1 MNGVLGSCDLAHLR
15 RRRSYKWTAYPGDV
29 LPAFVAEMDFDVA
42 EPIVEA
48 LSQAVGLSDFGYPN
62 PTPYEGPGSHEGP
75 WRHDVSWS
83 RRSFGESFATF
94 AATRWGWPVDPAR
107 VLVAPDVM
115 TAIAEVLTA
124 VTEPGAG
131 VVINPPVYPPF
142 FSRVSLSGRRW
153 VQAPLARDEGGSYHL
168 DLDALEAALAE
179 DGVGAYL
186 LCNPHNPVGRVW
198 SRQDLLRVADLCLAY
213 ERWLLV
219 DEIHSPLVMRGAE
232 HVPVLSLDHEVTGR
246 SFAFVSASKGWNIP
260 GLKCAGVVPG
270 SDAGSELLRPRWE
283 ALLPSHLGVLA
294 SVAAFDRSLSW
305 LDAVVSQLDENR
317 LLLSRL
323 LAEQIPSLGYVAPEA
338 GYLAWLDCRDAG
350 LGSDPAELFL
360 KSGRVALS
368 PGPAFGEQGQGH
380 ARLNIGTSP
389 ALVGEA
395 VSRMATALRRD

>member
-1 MNGVLGSCDLAHLR
+1 MNGVLGSCDLAQLR
-15 RRRSYKWTAYPGDV
+15 RRRSYKWTTYPADV

-42 EPIVEA
+42 EPITEA
-48 LSQAVGLSDFGYPN
+48 LSQAVGLGDFGYSS
-62 PTPYEGPGSHEGP
+62 PTPYVGPASHEVH
-75 WRHDVSWS
+75 RN
-83 RRSFGESFATF
+83 RQSFGETFATF
-94 AATRWGWPVDPAR
+94 AATRWGWAVDPAR
-107 VLVAPDVM
+107 VIVAPDVM
-115 TAIAEVLTA
+115 TGVAEVLMA

-153 VQAPLARDEGGSYHL
+153 VQSPLARDASGRYHL
-168 DLDALEAALAE
+168 DLDLLEAALAQ

-198 SRQDLLRVADLCLAY
+198 SREDLLAVADLCLCY
-213 ERWLLV
+213 QRWLLV
-219 DEIHSPLVMRGAE
+219 DEIHSPLVMGGAE

-260 GLKCAGVVPG
+260 GLKCAGVVAG
-270 SDAGSELLRPRWE
+270 SDAGSELLRRRWE

-294 SVAAFDRSLSW
+294 TTAAFDRSSSW
-305 LDAVVSQLDENR
+305 LDAVLFQLDENR

-323 LAEQIPSLGYVAPEA
+323 LAEHLPSLGYVAPEA

-350 LGSDPAELFL
+350 LGPDPAELFL

-368 PGPAFGEQGQGH
+368 SGPAFGEQGQGY

-389 ALVGEA
+389 ALVEEA
-395 VSRMATALRRD
+395 VSRMAVALRRDRA